1 MHNVYAGV
9 FPAGQMR
16 DGGIQS
22 RKGRKAGYLNIGQ
35 QLLQLV
41 DVDLLEQLEVQVT
54 IDGFAARPE

>member
-1 MHNVYAGV
+1 
-9 FPAGQMR
+9 MR
-16 DGGIQS
+16 DRGIQS